1 MIDKIK
7 DNLSKAINISELDIV
22 DESPNHGG
30 YDGSVSHVKIIIV
43 SDDFKENRLL
53 DRHKIV
59 YKALGSL
66 VSEIHAI
73 SIVAKTKQEWF
84 ESNELNNHLRVG
96 RNLEFYFS
104 YSKFKNS
111 MLFILT
117 GLVLGLT
124 EFKL

>member
-1 MIDKIK
+1 MIDKIEERLLK
-7 DNLSKAINISELDIV
+7 NIQCIHLEVI

-30 YDGSVSHVKIIIV
+30 YDGSISHVKIIIV

-84 ESNELNNHLRVG
+84 ESS
-96 RNLEFYFS
+96 EFQQS
-104 YSKFKNS
+104 PPCGKKS
-111 MLFILT
+111 
-117 GLVLGLT
+117 
-124 EFKL
+124 

>member
-1 MIDKIK
+1 M
-7 DNLSKAINISELDIV
+7 AINISELDIL

-30 YDGSVSHVKIIIV
+30 YDGSISHVKIIIV

-66 VSEIHAI
+66 VSKIHAI

-84 ESNELNNHLRVG
+84 ESS
-96 RNLEFYFS
+96 EFQQS
-104 YSKFKNS
+104 PPCGKKS
-111 MLFILT
+111 
-117 GLVLGLT
+117 
-124 EFKL
+124 

>member
-1 MIDKIK
+1 MSKTYVDYEEVSERDIPISKNKSQGLKKIMIDKIK

-59 YKALGSL
+59 YGHSG
-66 VSEIHAI
+66 V
-73 SIVAKTKQEWF
+73 
-84 ESNELNNHLRVG
+84 
-96 RNLEFYFS
+96 
-104 YSKFKNS
+104 
-111 MLFILT
+111 
-117 GLVLGLT
+117 
-124 EFKL
+124 